1 MTCSM
6 VVPSIEGDL
15 LMVHPAAVS
24 ADILDLASPFTPEM
38 TAPAWPKMRGA
49 HHETWQNYIGRK

>member
-1 MTCSM
+1 M